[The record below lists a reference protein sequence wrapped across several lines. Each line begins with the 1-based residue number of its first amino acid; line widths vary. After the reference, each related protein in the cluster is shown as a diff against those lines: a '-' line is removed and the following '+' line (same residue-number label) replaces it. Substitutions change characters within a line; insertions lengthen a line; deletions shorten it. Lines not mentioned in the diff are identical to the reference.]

1 MSNSIGAHS
10 DFVPA
15 AVRVPVTDAC
25 TPFGPS
31 LECLLNL
38 LHMLYAQILTNV
50 QDARYD
56 RWFMSAQ
63 YRFYHA
69 QLLAAATN
77 LAIAFLM
84 SVVGENTS
92 ERHSEA
98 TDPNSPLPLA
108 PNLASISR
116 PTANQNSCC
125 RREAGIKHI
134 MVHRILDISFESRR
148 RPSDC
153 CLVYSSAKHRLLSG
167 PSLRQPVPKV
177 PWLTHPLPKSS
188 HRCRQPSSFPAPSLR
203 PSSAQ
208 T

>member
-1 MSNSIGAHS
+1 MSHSIGAHS

-15 AVRVPVTDAC
+15 AVRVPVTDTC

-56 RWFMSAQ
+56 RWFVSAQ

-98 TDPNSPLPLA
+98 TGPNSPLPLA
-108 PNLASISR
+108 PNLAFYQSSYSQPKLMLSAGGR
-116 PTANQNSCC
+116 DKAHYDPSNS
-125 RREAGIKHI
+125 G
-134 MVHRILDISFESRR
+134 
-148 RPSDC
+148 DC
-153 CLVYSSAKHRLLSG
+153 
-167 PSLRQPVPKV
+167 
-177 PWLTHPLPKSS
+177 
-188 HRCRQPSSFPAPSLR
+188 F
-203 PSSAQ
+203 
-208 T
+208 